1 MVKYIHICIIFF
13 IRDKLMWSTLA
24 LIIYNKLTLAFVAK
38 LWCRSEFLLFNIL
51 FKVEVGIGV
60 AK

>member
-13 IRDKLMWSTLA
+13 IRDKLMCSTLA

-38 LWCRSEFLLFNIL
+38 LSCRRIIFEHIVSFI
-51 FKVEVGIGV
+51 
-60 AK
+60 